1 MSCLLQSWS
10 LTERHPETHRSP
22 VALSAPFGVH
32 IRDSKLPAGAGP
44 ELAVPPTAWATFLAY
59 AARAAR

>member
-1 MSCLLQSWS
+1 MVSDRAPPRNSS
-10 LTERHPETHRSP
+10 VAR
-22 VALSAPFGVH
+22 ALSAPFGVH

>member
-1 MSCLLQSWS
+1 M
-10 LTERHPETHRSP
+10 
-22 VALSAPFGVH
+22 ALSAPFGVH